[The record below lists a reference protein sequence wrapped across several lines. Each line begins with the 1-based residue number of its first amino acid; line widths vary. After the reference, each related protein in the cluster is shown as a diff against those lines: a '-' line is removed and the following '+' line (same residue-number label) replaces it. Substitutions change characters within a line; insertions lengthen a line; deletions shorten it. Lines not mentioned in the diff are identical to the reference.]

1 MRRVLISILLIALIA
16 LLAAIVINGV
26 DIAGIDLG
34 HSIQEIVN
42 KNRELDNSIAGL
54 NTKIQQEY
62 QLAKNDLDASFR
74 KLQTEKQS
82 YQNTISLT
90 SEEDRA
96 EANKTEEYK
105 LEYLW
110 TNIGLY
116 ATNNNL
122 AMKADLSHGSSGVQN
137 QYNIAFT
144 AVGDYIGVSDFVYE
158 IEKNPNLGFRIE
170 EFALVPYSEDYLQAT
185 FIIKNVAIDPNSLS
199 KSANVSSGTVTDNT
213 NGDQTTKQPNSI
225 GGVTPMMEKSK
236 DNQTQS

>member
-34 HSIQEIVN
+34 HSIQGIID

-62 QLAKNDLDASFR
+62 QVAKNDLDVSFR
-74 KLQTEKQS
+74 KLQTEKQN

-90 SEEDRA
+90 SEEDIA

-116 ATNNNL
+116 ATNSNL
-122 AMKADLSHGSSGVQN
+122 AMKADLSHGSSGVAN
-137 QYNIAFT
+137 QYNIAIT
-144 AVGDYIGVSDFVYE
+144 AVGDYIGVSDFVYD

-213 NGDQTTKQPNSI
+213 NGKQTNKQPNSI
-225 GGVTPMMEKSK
+225 GGVTPMMDVPE